1 MRRILAIAGLAVRA
15 SIRSR
20 LVVALLLILLTTVIG
35 LPLTVQ
41 SDGTPEGYVR
51 IVIGYTMGLASLIL
65 SLTALWSGALSIARE
80 VDEKQIQM
88 LCSKP
93 VHRLEIWLGKWLGL
107 SAVHTVLWMLCA
119 LATLL
124 SLRISLASDR
134 FTDEQRAR
142 VEQDVLTAR
151 RTVPPRAI
159 EVEAEARAELERRL
173 QRGEIPEGIRPADL
187 LQNLRQELLA
197 RAHTI
202 GPGEKKTWT
211 FDLPSSLPADA
222 DLRLRFKFSSS
233 RLGGPPVRGTWLAG
247 PSDAPAV
254 FRQAATNAPEVV
266 HLLDLPALHTTPG
279 ATLVVTYIN
288 DDPDPFTV
296 FFSPGDGLH
305 LQARAGAFLPNF
317 LRATLLTVIQ
327 LALLVAIG
335 VTASTLFSTPVA
347 ALMALAAGVV
357 LRAGDFVRSL
367 AHQQTYTPWSARD
380 GAAPSLLDV
389 LLRTCYRTLDLV
401 LAPLQTGRPLDQ
413 VATGVWIDPLLVL
426 RAGVVQVLIY
436 GGVLA
441 VLATVVF
448 NRREMARP
456 ST

>member
-119 LATLL
+119 LATLF
-124 SLRISLASDR
+124 SLRLSLASDR
-134 FTDEQRAR
+134 FTDEQRVR

-151 RTVPPRAI
+151 RTLPPRAV

-173 QRGEIPEGIRPADL
+173 QRGDVPPGSRPADL
-187 LQNLRQELLA
+187 LQSLRQELLA
-197 RAHTI
+197 RAHAI

-211 FDLPSSLPADA
+211 IDLPATLPAQTE
-222 DLRLRFKFSSS
+222 LRLRYKFSSS
-233 RLGGPPVRGTWLAG
+233 RLGGPPARGTWLAG
-247 PSDAPAV
+247 PPDAPAA
-254 FRQAATNAPEVV
+254 FRMAATNAPEVV
-266 HLLDLPALHTTPG
+266 HSMDLTSLPTAPG
-279 ATLVVTYIN
+279 TTLVVTYIN
-288 DDPDPFTV
+288 DDPDPFTL
-296 FFSPGDGLH
+296 FFPPGDGLIV
-305 LQARAGAFLPNF
+305 QARAGAFLPNF

-327 LALLVAIG
+327 LALLAAIG

-347 ALMALAAGVV
+347 ALMALAAAVV
-357 LRAGDFVRSL
+357 LRAGDFVRTLTRQSS
-367 AHQQTYTPWSARD
+367 YTPWSAHD
-380 GAAPSLLDV
+380 GASPGLLDV
-389 LLRTCYRTLDLV
+389 VLRTCYRALNLV
-401 LAPLQTGRPLDQ
+401 LAPLQNGRPLDQ
-413 VATGVWIDPLLVL
+413 VATGVWIDPMLVL
-426 RAGVVQVLIY
+426 RAGVVQILIY